1 VCNFL
6 KRKRVKRRQ
15 CPHLGGNNMILL
27 DRILLGITALVLA
40 VLAGFLLST
49 IWGST
54 FVVTWLGSA
63 SLPVDGSI
71 VVLILVLL
79 AIYIVVLIT
88 RYERKKFIVYPRELG
103 EVKISTACV
112 ESLIVEAAEQIPGLA
127 EVRALFTDVVGP
139 KVTLRVVVYPDYN
152 LSQLS
157 EELQESVRA
166 YVEKT
171 VGIVIQEVQVFV
183 DGINKNS
190 AETDANLDQLV

>member
-1 VCNFL
+1 
-6 KRKRVKRRQ
+6 
-15 CPHLGGNNMILL
+15 MIVL

-40 VLAGFLLST
+40 VLAGLLLAT

-54 FVVTWLGSA
+54 FVIDWLSSGLLLDGGIVT
-63 SLPVDGSI
+63 
-71 VVLILVLL
+71 LIFMLL
-79 AIYIVVLIT
+79 AIYIVVLVT
-88 RYERKKFIVYPRELG
+88 RYEKKRFIVYPRELG

-127 EVRALFTDVVGP
+127 QVRASFTDVVGP
-139 KVTLRVVVYPDYN
+139 KVTLRVTVYPDHN

-171 VGIVIQEVQVFV
+171 VGIVIQEIEVFV
-183 DGINKNS
+183 DGITKNS
-190 AETDANLDQLV
+190 AENPVDLDR

>member
-1 VCNFL
+1 
-6 KRKRVKRRQ
+6 
-15 CPHLGGNNMILL
+15 MILL